1 MRKRMWVTAAAVMMV
16 TISQTQAPGKDVPL
30 GAAVADL
37 HFKDIR
43 YLTRSLDDFGKKKAV
58 VLVFTNT
65 TCPVVQRS
73 MPTLK
78 TLEKEFRDKG
88 VQFLAVNVGAEDTIV
103 QMAAQAVRFEMEFP
117 FVKDA
122 DYACVDALGVKRT
135 PEVAVL
141 DAERRIRYRG
151 RIDDQHRVSGSR
163 AAPTRQPLKD
173 ALEAILAGKE
183 VATKETPVDGCLITR
198 PESKGPSKN
207 VTFAEHVAPILRKH
221 CQECHRPGTAAP
233 FSLLTYK
240 EAKGHANAIGEVVAE
255 GRMPPWFAAPDH
267 GKFANQR
274 GLSATERDTITDWVR
289 FGKPLGDESKLAPIP
304 PEFAKPAKWRIGDP
318 DLVLTTPEH
327 DLPANGDIDYK
338 YVILPQVFSQDTWI
352 TAAQILPDNL
362 STVHHC
368 NMMFFTLKE
377 GFRQANFVTGY
388 VPGGDPLSVKGGVAF
403 RMPKGSSPALQIH
416 YVSTGKP
423 EKCRI
428 SVGFKYADG
437 VVQKRLQH
445 LLVYERSFEIPPGA
459 PAHRV
464 ESTRTLN
471 CDAIGLALFA
481 HMHKRGRDMSF
492 TAHYPDGTDEMLLM
506 VPNYS
511 FDWQMPYRWEAGK
524 KRFPKGM
531 RLETVAHYDNSTF
544 NPYNPDPKATVRE
557 GQQTK
562 EEMMNGYFFYI
573 DANEQLNL
581 LVDGKTGH
589 AKENH
594 EKAKSES
601 TKKTDK

>member
-1 MRKRMWVTAAAVMMV
+1 MWITAAFAVMMAAMN
-16 TISQTQAPGKDVPL
+16 QTPALGKDVPL
-30 GAAVADL
+30 GTAIADL
-37 HFKDIR
+37 RFKDIR
-43 YLTRSLDDFGKKKAV
+43 YLTRSLDDFGKKKAYV
-58 VLVFTNT
+58 IVFTNT
-65 TCPVVQRS
+65 TCPVAQRF
-73 MPTLK
+73 MPTLQ
-78 TLEKEFRDKG
+78 TLEKAYRDKS
-88 VQFLAVNVGAEDTIV
+88 VQFLAVNVGADDTIV

-117 FVKDA
+117 FVKDSE
-122 DYACVDALGVKRT
+122 YACVDALGVKRT
-135 PEVAVL
+135 PEVVVL
-141 DAERRIRYRG
+141 DGERRIRYRG

-163 AAPTRQPLKD
+163 AAPTQQPLKD

-183 VATKETPVDGCLITR
+183 VTTKETPVDGCLITR
-198 PESKGPSKN
+198 PEPRQAGKN
-207 VTFAEHVAPILRKH
+207 ITFAEHVAPILRKH

-233 FSLLTYK
+233 FALFTYK
-240 EAKGHANAIGEVVAE
+240 EARAHANVIAEVVAD
-255 GRMPPWFAAPDH
+255 GRMPPWFAAPDR
-267 GKFANQR
+267 GKFMNQR
-274 GLSATERDTITDWVR
+274 GLSAAERDTIADWVR
-289 FGKPLGDESKLAPIP
+289 AGKQLGDESKLPPIP
-304 PEFAKPAKWRIGDP
+304 PEFVKPAKWRIGEP

-327 DLPANGDIDYK
+327 EMPANGNIDYK
-338 YVILPQVFSQDTWI
+338 YVILPHVFSKDTWI

-362 STVHHC
+362 PTVHHC
-368 NMMFFTLKE
+368 NMMFFTFKE

-388 VPGGDPLSVKGGVAF
+388 VPGGDPLSVKDGVAF

-437 VVQKRLQH
+437 IVQKRLQH
-445 LLVYERSFEIPPGA
+445 LLVYDRNFEIPPGA

-464 ESTRTLN
+464 EMTKTLN
-471 CDAIGLALFA
+471 CDAIGLALFV

-544 NPYNPDPKATVRE
+544 NPFNPDSKATVRE

-581 LVDGKTGH
+581 RVDGKTGH

-594 EKAKSES
+594 ENTKSGN
-601 TKKTDK
+601 TKKTEK